1 MPRPRRFRRDGET
14 SRVAVAKRG
23 KTRCESAS
31 RSSSC
36 ASRTARSASNRA
48 ASTVSGSP
56 SRVIGPRIL
65 ARARRRNPSGTGTR
79 SFPRGIIHRHA
90 PRRRNLVG
98 GRPRDPV
105 DDWRGRR
112 GAHLRLGR
120 WLGGGIALRGQP
132 DFARVSRPCPCRI
145 RLPQW
150 HASRGSRCRLCASSG
165 GRRGSPGGG
174 DPGECASRS
183 HGQLGGLRSNSATTR
198 PPGGVRLLPAPGGLR
213 AAVRGQRI
221 RPRSTRPT
229 STARPGALYVGH
241 GAIDIAV
248 ARGTPVFVPKL
259 EHQDGPAEVVYVGP
273 LFGTTVVTLHS
284 LREGAAL
291 REYLVLFA
299 HLDAAAASV
308 VAGKRV
314 GADEPIGFVGDT
326 GAPGLVHLHLEVRR
340 VRAGVD
346 VRALVRLSEGAGAL
360 VNDARTVACDPRN
373 VLPLRVSSSVAL
385 P

>member
-1 MPRPRRFRRDGET
+1 VVYDQIPRRPDRPEEYDSYRLPVACERRC
-14 SRVAVAKRG
+14 V
-23 KTRCESAS
+23 
-31 RSSSC
+31 
-36 ASRTARSASNRA
+36 
-48 ASTVSGSP
+48 VSGYD
-56 SRVIGPRIL
+56 L
-65 ARARRRNPSGTGTR
+65 D
-79 SFPRGIIHRHA
+79 
-90 PRRRNLVG
+90 
-98 GRPRDPV
+98 RPDRLQ
-105 DDWRGRR
+105 RR
-112 GAHLRLGR
+112 G
-120 WLGGGIALRGQP
+120 
-132 DFARVSRPCPCRI
+132 
-145 RLPQW
+145 
-150 HASRGSRCRLCASSG
+150 
-165 GRRGSPGGG
+165 PGL
-174 DPGECASRS
+174 S
-183 HGQLGGLRSNSATTR
+183 
-198 PPGGVRLLPAPGGLR
+198 
-213 AAVRGQRI
+213 
-221 RPRSTRPT
+221 
-229 STARPGALYVGH
+229 YVGH